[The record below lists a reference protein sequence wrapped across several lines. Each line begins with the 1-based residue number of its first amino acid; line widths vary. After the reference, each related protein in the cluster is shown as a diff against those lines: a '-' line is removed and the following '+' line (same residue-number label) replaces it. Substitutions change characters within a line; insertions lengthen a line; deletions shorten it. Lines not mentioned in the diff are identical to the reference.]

1 MGGDIWGIGEMKLG
15 SSVQVCRHCWDACH
29 MQNPELE
36 MQNKHDIALPS
47 RSSQGMSRVGAWAR
61 RKKCRPG
68 GECSLGRKLWLLM
81 LVTGW
86 GQGLGVQFA
95 WGR

>member
-1 MGGDIWGIGEMKLG
+1 MKLE

-29 MQNPELE
+29 MQNLELE

-61 RKKCRPG
+61 ERNRPG
-68 GECSLGRKLWLLM
+68 GECSLGRKLM
-81 LVTGW
+81 LVTGV
-86 GQGLGVQFA
+86 GTGLGVQFA